1 MQIGFL
7 IPDYEPAMVDFAG
20 KAGFDCLE
28 LFTVPGGTFDLNTAA
43 EDDLKRIRDHFA
55 AANVRIGTFACSV
68 NHFDP
73 KGHEENQRYFIKA
86 IRTCRS
92 MGTDI
97 LCTNAWGDP
106 GKTPAENVALY
117 KEVFS
122 EYARIAEDEGVKI
135 AMENCPHSNGYPIRI
150 GNIAHSPEMWEVLF
164 SEVPSGAIGL
174 EFDPSHLFWQQID
187 IEKAIRGFGDRIY
200 SFHAKDTEIVH
211 EQMARCGIYGNMFGK
226 TSIWDYGVWRYRIP
240 GWGDINWKGLFR
252 ALNDVA
258 YKGPIIIEHEDPV
271 FMGERQEEGL
281 SLGLRF
287 LRGFA
292 L

>member
-7 IPDYEPAMVDFAG
+7 IPDYEPRMVDFAG
-20 KAGFDCLE
+20 QAGFDCLE
-28 LFTVPGGTFDLNTAA
+28 LFTVPGGQFDLNTAT

-55 AANVRIGTFACSV
+55 AANVHIGTFACSV
-68 NHFDP
+68 NHLDP
-73 KGHEENQRYFIKA
+73 SEGEENRRYFVKA

-97 LCTNAWGDP
+97 LCTNAWAFP
-106 GKTPAENVALY
+106 GKSPAENVPIF

-122 EYARIAEDEGVKI
+122 EYARIAEDEGIKI
-135 AMENCPHSNGYPIRI
+135 AMENCPHSIGYPIPI
-150 GNIAHSPEMWEVLF
+150 GNIAYSPEMWEALF
-164 SEVPSGAIGL
+164 DAVPSKAIGL

-187 IEKAIRGFGDRIY
+187 IERAIRNFGDRIY

-211 EQMARCGIYGNMFGK
+211 DEMARCGIYGKMFGK
-226 TSIWDYGVWRYRIP
+226 SSVWDFGVWRYRIP
-240 GWGDINWKGLFR
+240 GWGDIQWKGVFR
-252 ALNDVA
+252 ALNDVG